1 METAM
6 LRAGRHSVTRVADGE
21 PTAALGR
28 SPQSGAAPPGPG
40 PAGSPGDQE
49 T

>member
-6 LRAGRHSVTRVADGE
+6 LRASRHSVTRAADGK
-21 PTAALGR
+21 PAGALGR
-28 SPQSGAAPPGPG
+28 SPQSGTALSGPG
-40 PAGSPGDQE
+40 PAGFPGDQE